1 MDVPGSACWRCV
13 ARLAFGPVSPAG
25 DSPLSNDRSAP
36 PLSSSHRE
44 EAFQLGDYYLEEQIA
59 HGGMGVVYRAHQVS
73 LARVVAVKLLLLGR
87 HSSPDS
93 IRRFYREAQSAAALR
108 HPHIVPVYEVGESEG
123 QPFLAMEYVEGRSLA
138 EILRQGPLAP
148 QRAAR
153 YAHTVAEA
161 IAYAHSQGVLHRDLK
176 PSNVLLDALDCIRLT
191 DFGLAKKL
199 DGSSDFTLTGE
210 MLGSPNYLSP
220 EQAEGRHTSVGPP
233 SDIYGVGA
241 LLYELLTGRPPF
253 LAASLADT
261 LLRIRDTE
269 PLPPSSLNP
278 GIPRD
283 LDTIVLKCLE
293 KAPERRYASAEALA
307 ADLNRFLRHEPITA
321 RPVSAWERSLKWTR
335 RNRLQAALFITIAAS
350 LIAFSAGSLF
360 FSLHVTRARTETEA
374 ANRQL
379 ARTLFLRE
387 WNDAEELL
395 DQDKAL
401 PALNWFARAA
411 RQHPEDPVIATRL
424 LGLLADQTLSIP
436 AAPPLLHDSAVATAD
451 FSPDG
456 RFVLTAASDG
466 RVRLWSWSEHPQ
478 PAPRVLDREFLSP
491 AAAFVPGSGHL
502 LVADHQGVSVWSAE
516 GRLLQEKPAK
526 LSGNLRWTV
535 SRDGSRAM
543 LVSGDID
550 PELWDPRVLER
561 VVPVQQFGHPEGRP
575 APLSADG
582 RHVLRS
588 MSYPGVEGWF
598 VGLWDL
604 TTGRRLWHVQLPQGV
619 TPNSM
624 YAGAISDDN
633 TLVAVN
639 SWGGSTFVW
648 RLRLRGENE
657 PDVPVEDPPLV
668 EVHLDEFARVEAFRF
683 FEGNQKL
690 ALAASDGT
698 LRVLD
703 LVTKQWT
710 PDTIEHAGAINA
722 ALLSRDGATLAT
734 ASVDGSVRF
743 WDLRPKP
750 PEPLVVRTTG
760 EVWDVQFG
768 PDGTWFAMSGDPHAE
783 IRDART
789 GARRHALP
797 MSNLVSRVAISPD
810 GSRIAA
816 ATERGML
823 RLWNVA
829 DGTPA
834 TPPLSR
840 QIALHDLAYSSDG
853 RWIWEGAPAAWTRLL
868 HAETGEPAL
877 PLFESAAPV
886 VRSLVTPDLSTL
898 IAVTTHGEVD
908 FWSLPNR
915 QPRPASARHRGVVW
929 SARASADSRLLVTA
943 SGDHTTLVWDIASAR
958 VLREFRSE
966 KAAYS
971 AVFSPDG
978 RRVLVGSADRTARV
992 WDRETGRQIS
1002 EVMRHP
1008 GGVWYTEFSPD
1019 GRWLLT
1025 GDDEGYAR
1033 LWDAATGLPIGNWM
1047 RSQGALKR
1055 VAFSPQGDRVVTSSR
1070 DGTVRLWP
1078 VEVAP
1083 APSPPWLPELAE
1095 AIAGRRLDSRGELHS
1110 VPFEAWR
1117 TLRDRLAPV
1126 TAVEP
1131 AAPSQAEAFY
1141 HRWARWYLVDR
1152 LQDRSPAKN

>member
-1 MDVPGSACWRCV
+1 MCPSDPTEEQRRTCRICGAPLAADAPGSACWSCV
-13 ARLAFGPVSPAG
+13 ARLAFGPASPAG
-25 DSPLSNDRSAP
+25 GSPLPNDRPGAAAST
-36 PLSSSHRE
+36 SHRE

-59 HGGMGVVYRAHQVS
+59 HGGMGVVYRARQAS

-176 PSNVLLDALDCIRLT
+176 PSNVLLDVLDCIRLT

-220 EQAEGRHTSVGPP
+220 EQAEGRHASVGPP

-283 LDTIVLKCLE
+283 LDTLVLKCLE

-307 ADLNRFLRHEPITA
+307 GDLNRFLRHEPIAA

-350 LIAFSAGSLF
+350 L
-360 FSLHVTRARTETEA
+360 
-374 ANRQL
+374 
-379 ARTLFLRE
+379 
-387 WNDAEELL
+387 
-395 DQDKAL
+395 
-401 PALNWFARAA
+401 
-411 RQHPEDPVIATRL
+411 
-424 LGLLADQTLSIP
+424 
-436 AAPPLLHDSAVATAD
+436 VA
-451 FSPDG
+451 
-456 RFVLTAASDG
+456 LTAASDG
-466 RVRLWSWSEHPQ
+466 RVRLWSWAEHPP

-491 AAAFVPGSGHL
+491 AAAFVPDSGDI
-502 LVADHQGVSVWSAE
+502 LVADHRGLSVWSAE
-516 GRLLQEKPAK
+516 GRLLREKPVP

-543 LVSGDID
+543 LVSGDHA
-550 PELWDPRVLER
+550 PQLWDPRSLE
-561 VVPVQQFGHPEGRP
+561 PVAPVHQFGHPDGRP

-588 MSYPGVEGWF
+588 LSYPGMEGWF
-598 VGLWDL
+598 VGVWDL
-604 TTGRRLWHVQLPQGV
+604 TTGRRLWHVRLPQRMM
-619 TPNSM
+619 PNSM

-639 SWGGSTFVW
+639 SWGGDLCVW
-648 RLRLRGENE
+648 RLRLRGEDE
-657 PDVPVEDPPLV
+657 PDVPVEESPLV
-668 EVHLDEFARVEAFRF
+668 EVPLNEFARVEALRF
-683 FEGNQKL
+683 FDGNRKL
-690 ALAASDGT
+690 ALGASDGT

-710 PDTIEHAGAINA
+710 PDAIEHAGAINA

-768 PDGTWFAMSGDPHAE
+768 PDGTWFAMSGDPNAE

-789 GARRHALP
+789 GARRHVLP
-797 MSNLVSRVAISPD
+797 MSNLVSRVAVSPD
-810 GSRIAA
+810 GGRIAA

-834 TPPLSR
+834 TPPLAS
-840 QIALHDLAYSSDG
+840 QDAIHDLAYSRDG

-886 VRSLVTPDLSTL
+886 VRSLVTPDLSAL
-898 IAVTTHGEVD
+898 IAVTIHGEVH
-908 FWSLPNR
+908 FWSLPGR
-915 QPRPASARHRGVVW
+915 EPRPAGARHRGVVW
-929 SARASADSRLLVTA
+929 SARASADSRRLVTA
-943 SGDHTTLVWDIASAR
+943 SGDHTTLVWDIASTR

-971 AVFSPDG
+971 AAFSPDG

-992 WDRETGRQIS
+992 WDLATGHQVS

-1033 LWDAATGLPIGNWM
+1033 LWDAASGLPIGNWM

-1083 APSPPWLPELAE
+1083 APSPPWLPDLAE
-1095 AIAGRRLDSRGELHS
+1095 AIAGRRLDSLGELHA

-1117 TLRDRLAPV
+1117 TLRDQLAPATPV
-1126 TAVEP
+1126 KPGSTH
-1131 AAPSQAEAFY
+1131 QAEAFY
-1141 HRWARWYLVDR
+1141 DRWARWYLVDR
-1152 LQDRSPAKN
+1152 LQK